1 MGFKLILFLLTFV
14 TIMSTSNL
22 DSQIDLADFSVVL
35 IGNETGVVSMSESQM
50 KDYFKGKDNS
60 WPNRKSVKIVLA
72 SSKHPKVEL
81 YSSLIYNK
89 SFYSVKKYWYSLVF
103 QGRSNPPYFFASD
116 QQVIEFIG
124 ENPGSIAIV
133 QDSDLIPNH
142 LRIQINQE

>member
-1 MGFKLILFLLTFV
+1 
-14 TIMSTSNL
+14 MSTSNL
-22 DSQIDLADFSVVL
+22 DSQINLADFSVVL

-50 KDYFKGKDNS
+50 KDCFKGKNHS

-81 YSSLIYNK
+81 YSNLIYNK

-103 QGRSNPPYFFASD
+103 QGRSNPPYFIASD
-116 QQVIEFIG
+116 QQVIEFIAG
-124 ENPGSIAIV
+124 NPGSIAIV

-142 LRIQINQE
+142 LRIQIKH